1 MIRVIIADDERII
14 REGLKNTVDWNYF
27 NCQIVGEARNG
38 LEGVEKAR
46 ELRPDLMIADIKM
59 PNLDG
64 LEMAEKIQE
73 FNKECKFIII
83 TGYGDFEY
91 AKKAIKLNAVD
102 FIQKPIDDDE
112 LITAIEKSVSKIIE
126 ERKNRELV
134 LERFLLDMMRGN
146 ITDKSMLEKSM
157 KFNELQ
163 MKNCLIV
170 LLQID
175 GLENINEGFFKG
187 ELVKYIDGFKYLVRC
202 HENIFAVIMKAMD
215 KEDIRNVL
223 SLFKERYESTHDVII
238 TAGISDEGNM
248 TDLNSIYGESKKAL
262 KNKLYAGEGSINFYS
277 EVKKAHR
284 VTWDNII
291 KMEMDFRLML
301 KTLSESQVSNIIGKI
316 YEYMYQNHA
325 DLESVRQVTIDLVH
339 IINSFKRKNGIEVS
353 EVYRDYEEIRG
364 KDTIE
369 DMEGFISKSS
379 LDAIEEVSQVNIRN
393 LDDGLNR
400 IVEYIDNNYT
410 EELSLKKFAKE
421 LYLSEGYLSKRLK
434 EILGMSYSEYI
445 TFLRI
450 ERAVE
455 LLQSGEYK
463 VMDVAKIV
471 GYSDYRYFSKVF
483 KKQIG
488 ILPSEI

>member
-46 ELRPDLMIADIKM
+46 ELSPDLIIADIKM

-112 LITAIEKSVSKIIE
+112 LTTAIEKSVSKIIE
-126 ERKNRELV
+126 ERRNRELV

-146 ITDKSMLEKSM
+146 ITDKSILEKSM
-157 KFNELQ
+157 NLSELQ

-170 LLQID
+170 LLQIN
-175 GLENINEGFFKG
+175 GLENINEEFLKG
-187 ELVKYIDGFKYLVRC
+187 ELVKYIEEFKYLVRC
-202 HENIFAVIMKAMD
+202 HENIFAVIMKSMD
-215 KEDIRNVL
+215 KEDIRSAL
-223 SLFKERYESTHDVII
+223 SLFKKRYENIYDVII
-238 TAGISDEGNM
+238 TAGISNEGNM

-262 KNKLYAGEGSINFYS
+262 KNKLYTGEGSINFYN
-277 EVKKAHR
+277 EVKKDHR

-301 KTLSESQVSNIIGKI
+301 KTLNESQVSSVIGKI
-316 YEYMYQNHA
+316 YGYMYENHA
-325 DLESVRQVTIDLVH
+325 DLESVRQVTIDLIH

-369 DMEGFISKSS
+369 DMEDFISKSS

-410 EELSLKKFAKE
+410 EDLSLKKFAKE

-450 ERAVE
+450 EKAVE

-463 VMDVAKIV
+463 VVDVAKKV

-483 KKQIG
+483 KRQIG